1 MNNLVFNVFVCIL
14 VQVGL
19 WIPCQPPSL
28 GNNKRPWR
36 YNGFTFY
43 KQMISIERCQQILKS
58 NNFSLA
64 NEVVKDVR
72 EYLYFLAT
80 LEIEVNNNADRTNGN
95 DQSLAIL

>member
-1 MNNLVFNVFVCIL
+1 MNNLFFIIFVCIL

-19 WIPCQPPSL
+19 CNSCQPPIL

-36 YNGFTFY
+36 YNGLTSY

-58 NNFSLA
+58 NNFTLT
-64 NEVVKDVR
+64 NEAVKEVR

-80 LEIEVNNNADRTNGN
+80 LEIEVNNNAPKTKVYDP
-95 DQSLAIL
+95 SLAVL

>member
-1 MNNLVFNVFVCIL
+1 MNNLVFNIFVCIL

-58 NNFSLA
+58 NNFTLS
-64 NEVVKDVR
+64 NEVVKEVR

>member
-1 MNNLVFNVFVCIL
+1 MNNLVFNIFVCIL

-58 NNFSLA
+58 NNFTLT
-64 NEVVKDVR
+64 NEVVKEVR

>member
-1 MNNLVFNVFVCIL
+1 MNNLVFNIFVCIL

-36 YNGFTFY
+36 YNGFTLY
-43 KQMISIERCQQILKS
+43 KPMLSIERCQQILKS
-58 NNFSLA
+58 NKFSLT
-64 NEVVKDVR
+64 NEAVKDVR

-80 LEIEVNNNADRTNGN
+80 LEIEVNNNAAKANGD
-95 DQSLAIL
+95 DQSIVVL